1 MLAHSHWTRFLKRAA
16 RPIAA
21 DWLPP
26 AVLRLLSRKKAPV
39 ELQETHELLF
49 ATLIRP
55 AGLCFDIGA
64 NIGQRVGAFRRQG
77 FRVIAVEPQ
86 EVCFSLLTSKFGTDP
101 GVKLVKKAAGKTS
114 GRAMMMISNTNTLS
128 TFSNEFIAATKQSGR
143 FQGISWTKKQEVD
156 VTTLDELIAQYGA
169 PDFVKIDVEGF
180 EQEVIQGLSRPI
192 SLMSIEWVPELTNV
206 TLGCI
211 DHLSQFGR
219 PSFNLSWLESG
230 RLSSQRW
237 STREEITEILHLFR
251 SETYL
256 FAELYIRFEHR
267 NSQARL

>member
-1 MLAHSHWTRFLKRAA
+1 MSAHSHWTRFLKRAA

-26 AVLRLLSRKKAPV
+26 AVVRLLSRKKAPIGP
-39 ELQETHELLF
+39 QETHELLI

-64 NIGQRVGAFRRQG
+64 NIGQRVEAFRGQG

-86 EVCFSLLTSKFGTDP
+86 DACFSLLASRFRTDP

-114 GRAMMMISNTNTLS
+114 GRAMMMISDTNTLS
-128 TFSNEFIAATKQSGR
+128 TLSKDFIAATKQSGR
-143 FQGISWTKKQEVD
+143 FQGITWSKNQEVE
-156 VTTLDELIAQYGA
+156 VTTLDELIAQYGV

-211 DHLSQFGR
+211 DHLSRLGCA
-219 PSFNLSWLESG
+219 SFNLSWLESG

-256 FAELYIRFEHR
+256 FADLYIRFEQT
-267 NSQARL
+267 NS